1 MSRYNL
7 PNSFPPLYAVGYN
20 YSPPVVSLE
29 NPVIPPF
36 QNFSPPPSGEGE
48 GESGLRMVSKEE
60 RV

>member
-7 PNSFPPLYAVGYN
+7 PNSFPPLYAVGHN

-29 NPVIPPF
+29 NPVIPP
-36 QNFSPPPSGEGE
+36 QNFSPPFLRGRG
-48 GESGLRMVSKEE
+48 GGSGLRMVPKEE